1 MATAVSSLARIRS
14 AAVSA
19 RGFQTA
25 AVVTL
30 VLLWLVVTTG
40 GLVRLTASGLGCESW
55 PGCEDRYRLPEQSYH
70 SYVEFGNRLIAFVTI
85 LATLVAAVARTW
97 T

>member
-40 GLVRLTASGLGCESW
+40 GLVRLTASGLGCPHW
-55 PGCEDRYRLPEQSYH
+55 PTCEANHLVPSASYH
-70 SYVEFGNRLIAFVTI
+70 AVIEFTNRVISGVAMLVS
-85 LATLVAAVARTW
+85 VAAAIIA
-97 T
+97 